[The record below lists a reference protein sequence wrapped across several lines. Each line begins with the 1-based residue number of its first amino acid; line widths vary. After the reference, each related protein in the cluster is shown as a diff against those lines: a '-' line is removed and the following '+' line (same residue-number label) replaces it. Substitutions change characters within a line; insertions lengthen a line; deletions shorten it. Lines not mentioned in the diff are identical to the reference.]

1 MINIVVQVMDPT
13 LSLLLTQP
21 ERLTSFY
28 CPAVQPA
35 VQPAPCRRLAILSKN
50 QIKTP
55 TTMMGPGPPALS

>member
-1 MINIVVQVMDPT
+1 MDPT

-35 VQPAPCRRLAILSKN
+35 PCRQLAILSKN